1 VTFGGVVVPLPA
13 GIDVG
18 LVLMPA
24 DLPLLSG
31 SVEGVP
37 EDIPAAVIEAPFR
50 LREI

>member
-1 VTFGGVVVPLPA
+1 MPLPV

-24 DLPLLSG
+24 ELPLLCG

-37 EDIPAAVIEAPFR
+37 EDIPVAVIEAPSR
-50 LREI
+50 